1 MKICSS
7 CKKNKDNSEFNKKL
21 DKLQPYCR
29 TCDNQKARQRYAN
42 NREHHIKII
51 GERNRRIRKEI
62 QEEIK
67 TMKESTPCS
76 DCGKYYPSYVMDF
89 DHVRGIK
96 NNNISKLSNMASR
109 NKLKDE
115 LLKCEIVC
123 ANCHRERTY
132 GKNPK

>member
-96 NNNISKLSNMASR
+96 NNNISKGSR
-109 NKLKDE
+109 KKN
-115 LLKCEIVC
+115 
-123 ANCHRERTY
+123 
-132 GKNPK
+132 GKILCPIPHVNDHDGIPI

>member
-1 MKICSS
+1 
-7 CKKNKDNSEFNKKL
+7 
-21 DKLQPYCR
+21 
-29 TCDNQKARQRYAN
+29 
-42 NREHHIKII
+42 
-51 GERNRRIRKEI
+51 
-62 QEEIK
+62 
-67 TMKESTPCS
+67 MKESTPCS